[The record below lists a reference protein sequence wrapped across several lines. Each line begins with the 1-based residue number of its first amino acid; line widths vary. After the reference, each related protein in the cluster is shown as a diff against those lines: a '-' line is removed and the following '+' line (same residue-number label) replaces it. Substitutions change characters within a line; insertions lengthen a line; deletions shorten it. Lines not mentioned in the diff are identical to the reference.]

1 MFTNHADSFY
11 VNTQQVNSQR
21 WPDSV
26 GLDNGNFAVTWV
38 DFSKKEPNSARIDNA
53 SGGHPV
59 VKVQLF
65 NKYGTKLGD
74 ELSYDQAEDYEH
86 NNHIGTE
93 SFYEPKVTA
102 LADGKYAIAYNYI
115 TNTTSEVEGNPGVYH
130 EDVELRVGSL
140 MQMGLWTHLLTIQLA
155 QYVRLKI

>member
-1 MFTNHADSFY
+1 MSDVTNHADSFY
-11 VNTQQVNSQR
+11 VNIQQVNSQR

-38 DFSKKEPNSARIDNA
+38 DFESKEPTEDPSTDNA

-65 NKYGTKLGD
+65 NKYGTKIGA
-74 ELSYDQAEDYEH
+74 ELAYQQAQDYEH
-86 NNHIGTE
+86 EMVGIN

-102 LADGKYAIAYNYI
+102 LADGRYAIAYNYV
-115 TNTTSEVEGNPGVYH
+115 TAETAPLEGY
-130 EDVELRVGSL
+130 
-140 MQMGLWTHLLTIQLA
+140 
-155 QYVRLKI
+155 